1 MQYLTEPVL
10 DFSWTLLKQDLLI
23 FHYVLLTSDDD
34 IGLNVLMR
42 DVSDDLDLI
51 LSYIDAWKLKK
62 SADRVCLLS
71 SCLIT
76 GRVSCTTHFSVT
88 MI

>member
-1 MQYLTEPVL
+1 ML

-51 LSYIDAWKLKK
+51 LSYIDAWKFKK
-62 SADRVCLLS
+62 IC
-71 SCLIT
+71 
-76 GRVSCTTHFSVT
+76 
-88 MI
+88 